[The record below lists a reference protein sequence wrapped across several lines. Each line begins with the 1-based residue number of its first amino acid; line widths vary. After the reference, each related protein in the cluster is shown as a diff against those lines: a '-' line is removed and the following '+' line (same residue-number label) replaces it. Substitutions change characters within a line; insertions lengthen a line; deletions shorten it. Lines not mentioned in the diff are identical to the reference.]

1 MPTESQALDRSVDQD
16 HLAFDPVVCVVYKK
30 PLSPDHGWFEQS
42 PNSPHN
48 KSNVAIHQ
56 AMLHKDC
63 RCLDCPYLDCH
74 HSDSSL
80 RLKVGSQAWYSSQPE
95 ILGFL
100 FTYRTLYP
108 VFFAHIFDFY
118 Q

>member
-1 MPTESQALDRSVDQD
+1 MPKEHQVLDQSVDQH
-16 HLAFDPVVCVVYKK
+16 HLVFDPVVSVAHKR
-30 PLSPDHGWFEQS
+30 LLNPDHGLFAQS
-42 PNSPHN
+42 LNNQHN
-48 KSNVAIHQ
+48 KSNEAIHQ
-56 AMLHKDC
+56 ALPHKDC
-63 RCLDCPYLDCH
+63 RWLNRRR
-74 HSDSSL
+74 SDSSL

-108 VFFAHIFDFY
+108 IFFVHKFDFY